1 MKRISMHFTER
12 LVEWLK
18 ERAKIK
24 GISFAEEVRHIL
36 FMKMEQVQEKNNDS

>member
-1 MKRISMHFTER
+1 MHFTEQ

-18 ERAKIK
+18 ERAREK

-36 FMKMEQVQEKNNDS
+36 FMKMEQQEQK